1 MPIFARIEDLPNRKE
16 LDLLPTPCSRE
27 ENKAIRPR
35 QTLKMACGDATELF
49 FDIAAIATKERYEC
63 FLTRR
68 SQNRVKMVIIR
79 S

>member
-1 MPIFARIEDLPNRKE
+1 MPNFARIEDLPNRKE
-16 LDLLPTPCSRE
+16 LDLLPTPCSCE
-27 ENKAIRPR
+27 KKKAIRPR
-35 QTLKMACGDATELF
+35 QTLKMTCGDATDLF
-49 FDIAAIATKERYEC
+49 FLIAAIATDVRYEC